1 MAIGGSLMATKG
13 YAAQDVERTY
23 SRASVLCDQLGR
35 AAELFSVLR
44 GLWNCYLVRGE
55 YQRAHDLAER
65 LVALADEQGAPLRR
79 ALARRAQGTTL
90 FFLGRFADA
99 MVSLDKGITIDD
111 AVAAWEEHRA
121 DLLLDTERAAVAC
134 RLYSAEALWFLGF
147 PDRARERIESGL
159 ALAERL
165 AHVNSLAFAL
175 TWAAMLY
182 NLRREFAVAQERAEA
197 AIKIAGKHR
206 MSAWFGHASVCR
218 GFALTGLGH
227 QAEGIT
233 QIQTGLA
240 AWNVT
245 GARLLNT
252 QWLGFLAEA
261 HLQAGQF
268 DEALDALD
276 RATVASVATGECHYR
291 AELYRLKGVLL
302 AEAGDG
308 GAAALWLQQ
317 AIEEARSQGAKSL
330 ELRATTSLARLCRK
344 QGRCAEA
351 HDLLACVYSWFTE
364 GFDTAD
370 LNEAKMLLDE
380 VSA

>member
-1 MAIGGSLMATKG
+1 M
-13 YAAQDVERTY
+13 
-23 SRASVLCDQLGR
+23 
-35 AAELFSVLR
+35 
-44 GLWNCYLVRGE
+44 
-55 YQRAHDLAER
+55 
-65 LVALADEQGAPLRR
+65 
-79 ALARRAQGTTL
+79 

-99 MVSLDKGITIDD
+99 LASLNEGIMIDD
-111 AVAAWEEHRA
+111 AFAAWDEHRA

-197 AIKIAGKHR
+197 AIEIAGKHR

-227 QAEGIT
+227 QTEGVA

-240 AWNVT
+240 AWNET
-245 GARLLNT
+245 GGHLLDT

-268 DEALDALD
+268 DEALSALD
-276 RATVASVATGECHYR
+276 RATETTVATGECHYR

-302 AEAGDG
+302 AEVGDDG
-308 GAAALWLQQ
+308 EAASWLQ
-317 AIEEARSQGAKSL
+317 
-330 ELRATTSLARLCRK
+330 RA
-344 QGRCAEA
+344 
-351 HDLLACVYSWFTE
+351 H
-364 GFDTAD
+364 
-370 LNEAKMLLDE
+370 
-380 VSA
+380 